1 MSSALVAGGLVGG
14 LLGYAFWK
22 HQQTAAAKDGEIDP
36 LDPWIPVGAGVALG
50 ALAVHVWQPKGQ
62 ATSIP
67 TLFARSNKG
76 DCGDVGKASPE
87 AVALLQ
93 QIDTKRVYRP
103 VRNDIMQVGEVY
115 ADPKTVGEF

>member
-1 MSSALVAGGLVGG
+1 
-14 LLGYAFWK
+14 
-22 HQQTAAAKDGEIDP
+22 
-36 LDPWIPVGAGVALG
+36 
-50 ALAVHVWQPKGQ
+50 
-62 ATSIP
+62 
-67 TLFARSNKG
+67 
-76 DCGDVGKASPE
+76 VGKASPE